1 MTVLFLDFLGIQGLA
16 ESIYFYTA
24 AISSAF
30 IILRF
35 LGSLLGAELDH
46 DFELHFGEAELGDL
60 SFSAFAVLFSV
71 FGWAGF
77 WGGRMTDFS
86 PLSVFGIAS
95 IAGFSGFISAVL
107 ILNKLKKLE
116 NSGNTELKNAV
127 GAIGE
132 VYLTIPEN
140 DSGQVKIVVQGKQQI
155 LNAASDGERIPTG
168 EKVYVYEVENGLL
181 KVVRHIE
188 K

>member
-1 MTVLFLDFLGIQGLA
+1 MTVLFLDFLDIHGLA

-30 IILRF
+30 IVLRF
-35 LGSLLGAELDH
+35 IGSLFGAELDK
-46 DFELHFGEAELGDL
+46 DFDLHLGDAELGDL
-60 SFSAFAVLFSV
+60 SFSAFAMLFAV

-77 WGGRMTDFS
+77 LGGRMTDFS

-95 IAGFSGFISAVL
+95 IAGLSGFVAAVF

-127 GAIGE
+127 GTVGE

-140 DSGQVKIVVQGKQQI
+140 DSGQVQIVVQGKLQI
-155 LNAASDGERIPTG
+155 LNARSDGERIPTG
-168 EKVYVYEVENGLL
+168 EKVYVYEIENGLL
-181 KVVRHIE
+181 KVIRHSE